1 MLIRRQAYRVLGFGL
16 LGGSGGLSK
25 WVNNGD
31 TIWFIGVINHSLSP
45 PDPPSKVWLRHAI

>member
-1 MLIRRQAYRVLGFGL
+1 MGVIKGVLGVWIIAHVECALLKNTRSVRRVFHLAFGL

-31 TIWFIGVINHSLSP
+31 N
-45 PDPPSKVWLRHAI
+45 